1 MAGQYVTWTVPA
13 ATAGSYKVSFRYAAT
28 TAATR
33 RLSANSGVVTNALS
47 FSAKAA
53 NTWGTTTINVTLPAG
68 TSTLKLDFLP
78 NVSTGNLAL
87 DSLTLQKA

>member
-1 MAGQYVTWTVPA
+1 MSPCHLPQAPTTTVAP
-13 ATAGSYKVSFRYAAT
+13 
-28 TAATR
+28 
-33 RLSANSGVVTNALS
+33 SANSGVVTNALS
-47 FSAKAA
+47 FPAKAA